1 MRLILGLI
9 AGVILGFLL
18 GGVEPRRALSGKDA
32 EISALKEQ
40 LAEALKKGKGRSGFL
55 PLPDLS
61 VVQEARQA
69 RDEGWE
75 PDADPEGE
83 GASVELGDGPPPGP
97 PPAPPTREE
106 QIKSFD
112 VAVDAQRLRARQSR
126 AALQEQAE
134 LSPEELAEFDDI
146 VSQMNEELA
155 IYGEDVLA
163 WTEEEPETR
172 DALGVAHEVTGIL
185 YESQSALEELVG
197 ADALSDVDEPSRQ
210 IWNYIDLE
218 TFRPA
223 VEAQLN
229 ADPGLGGAGGSGGGR

>member
-18 GGVEPRRALSGKDA
+18 GGVEPRRLLSGKDK
-32 EISALKEQ
+32 EIEDLRAQ
-40 LAEALKKGKGRSGFL
+40 LEEAQKKGKGRSSFL
-55 PLPDLS
+55 PLPDLQ
-61 VVQEARQA
+61 VVEEARSA
-69 RDEGWE
+69 RDAARE
-75 PDADPEGE
+75 EGE
-83 GASVELGDGPPPGP
+83 RASDEGVQIRVGDEPTNAA
-97 PPAPPTREE
+97 PPAPPSKEE

-112 VAVDAQRLRARQSR
+112 VAVDAQRVRAKQSR
-126 AALQEQAE
+126 AALQEKAG
-134 LSPEELAEFDDI
+134 LSDEEMAEFDDI

-163 WTEEEPETR
+163 WAEEEPETR

-185 YESQSALEELVG
+185 YESQTALEELVG
-197 ADALSDVDEPSRQ
+197 AEALDDVDEPSRQ

-223 VEAQLN
+223 VEASLE
-229 ADPGLGGAGGSGGGR
+229 ADPSLGGARP